1 MAPGLM
7 RVRNVMTPFM
17 APGGDA
23 RARRDNVQYGAVFDQ
38 GRINAPPTVVYP
50 RDKPRD
56 GAVFDQGRINAP
68 PVAAFFPAG
77 APFMAPGLT
86 RVRDV
91 MTPSAT
97 FLLLISAL
105 MLDARRALTHNALCC
120 Y

>member
-38 GRINAPPTVVYP
+38 GRV
-50 RDKPRD
+50 
-56 GAVFDQGRINAP
+56 NAP